1 MSNFAEQ
8 RTVSYKQDRGKQ
20 SPGLEKRILLCKYKG
35 EKDMKTRVCLVAV
48 TAMLCGLALAGCATP
63 VTPPPPTQVPPT
75 PANPADDPNAKVV
88 LDMVARLNADD
99 VDGSLAYFA
108 EDAMSYF
115 MGMPPTGMEFYRGGE
130 ALRPMWE
137 FCVSDNFEWK
147 VDITRVDRNIVY
159 ANAQTWLDF
168 TRQLGVAPNDF
179 IDIYEI
185 QDGKI
190 VTYGSMMTEEALV
203 DFKPALNAVMPPEP
217 TPVPEGAPISEMTVT
232 IDGGTC
238 TTDNP
243 VALKAGDVKVN
254 VNVAEQEQE
263 KYAVALFTL
272 DEGKDMLDLMAST
285 ALDYPPVW
293 THTLLLREL
302 DAGEQAS
309 YTTTL
314 EEGLVYLVCFSQPPA
329 LAIGNA
335 GPLVVVP

>member
-1 MSNFAEQ
+1 
-8 RTVSYKQDRGKQ
+8 
-20 SPGLEKRILLCKYKG
+20 
-35 EKDMKTRVCLVAV
+35 
-48 TAMLCGLALAGCATP
+48 
-63 VTPPPPTQVPPT
+63 
-75 PANPADDPNAKVV
+75 
-88 LDMVARLNADD
+88 MVARLNADD

-108 EDAMSYF
+108 EDAVSYF

>member
-1 MSNFAEQ
+1 
-8 RTVSYKQDRGKQ
+8 
-20 SPGLEKRILLCKYKG
+20 
-35 EKDMKTRVCLVAV
+35 MKTRICLVAV
-48 TAMLCGLALAGCATP
+48 IGMLYMLMLAGCAAP
-63 VTPPPPTQVPPT
+63 ATPPPPTQSPT
-75 PANPADDPNAKVV
+75 QAPANPADDPNAKVV
-88 LDMVARLNADD
+88 LDMVAKLNADD

-108 EDAMSYF
+108 EDAVSYF

-159 ANAQTWLDF
+159 AKAQTWLDF

-190 VTYGSMMTEEALV
+190 VTYGSMMTEEAL
-203 DFKPALNAVMPPEP
+203 DEFKPAFNAAMPPEP
-217 TPVPEGAPISEMTVT
+217 TPIPAGDPVGEMTVT

-243 VALKAGDVKVN
+243 AALKAGELKVN
-254 VNVAEQEQE
+254 VDVAEQEQE
-263 KYAVALFTL
+263 KYAVALFSL

-285 ALDYPPVW
+285 ALDYPPGW
-293 THTLLLREL
+293 AHTLLLREL
-302 DAGEQAS
+302 DPGEQAS
-309 YTTTL
+309 YTTTV
-314 EEGLVYLVCFSQPPA
+314 EGGPVYLVCFSQPPA